1 MHTYVNEEEFENC
14 TSETPKVSKY
24 IANLVE
30 LNIFK
35 NYGTNFNNN
44 RDQ

>member
-1 MHTYVNEEEFENC
+1 MHTYVNGEEFENC

-30 LNIFK
+30 LIIFK
-35 NYGTNFNNN
+35 NSGTNFSNTK
-44 RDQ
+44 DQ